1 MRETFESLLDRAIE
15 CLEEYAGDESEEL
28 AYIKEEREKLEALE
42 TADFNAPIAFDFGIE
57 QNITKLNNVLRE
69 MRL

>member
-1 MRETFESLLDRAIE
+1 MRETYESLLDRAIE
-15 CLEEYAGDESEEL
+15 ALEEYAGDESEEL
-28 AYIKEEREKLEALE
+28 EYIKEEREKLEALE
-42 TADFNAPIAFDFGIE
+42 TADYDTPITFDFDIE